1 MYRVEVKNA
10 CKCFLRSGNVEMQSF
25 ASRQEAKEEAERML
39 EEMQTKFCKKHDFVL
54 SEIVGNYTIT
64 IKPR

>member
-1 MYRVEVKNA
+1 MYRVEVKNP
-10 CKCFLRSGNVEMQSF
+10 CKCFFRSGNVEMQSF
-25 ASRQEAKEEAERML
+25 PNKEEAKDEAERML
-39 EEMQTKFCKKHDFVL
+39 EEMKTTFCKKHDFVL

>member
-1 MYRVEVKNA
+1 
-10 CKCFLRSGNVEMQSF
+10 MQTF
-25 ASRQEAKEEAERML
+25 PNKKEAKEEAERLL